1 MFIAYLGKHN
11 IHAPGVLNKKKLAK
25 GHITSD
31 KHLENQARGYTEQ
44 KPSTNKSSK
53 KITVVGWNDNRAVYL
68 ASNCLSSDP
77 AKSVCRWK
85 KVERKYIEVKQPN
98 RFYCYNRNMS
108 FADKMDQRV
117 AKCRIGIQMKKWWW
131 VPFAWMVDVALV
143 NPWILHRVNKEDSE
157 SSFLLLAFLRE
168 VLNAIL
174 ESIHLRILAKGTLAY
189 CNETLKTSVKRNQD
203 VFVLS
208 ARLIYMTN
216 VLKLSMGT
224 RQLQIY

>member
-1 MFIAYLGKHN
+1 
-11 IHAPGVLNKKKLAK
+11 
-25 GHITSD
+25 
-31 KHLENQARGYTEQ
+31 
-44 KPSTNKSSK
+44 
-53 KITVVGWNDNRAVYL
+53 
-68 ASNCLSSDP
+68 
-77 AKSVCRWK
+77 
-85 KVERKYIEVKQPN
+85 
-98 RFYCYNRNMS
+98 MS

-189 CNETLKTSVKRNQD
+189 CNKTLRTSVKRNQD

>member
-53 KITVVGWNDNRAVYL
+53 KITVVGWNDNCAVYL

-77 AKSVCRWK
+77 AKSVCRWT

-108 FADKMDQRV
+108 FADKMDQNV
-117 AKCRIGIQMKKWWW
+117 AKCRIGIQMNQTRAIRFPIWWCQTLSGTSKKQSRCN
-131 VPFAWMVDVALV
+131 VCKKNLRRSCVKCNV
-143 NPWILHRVNKEDSE
+143 NLHDEC
-157 SSFLLLAFLRE
+157 F
-168 VLNAIL
+168 
-174 ESIHLRILAKGTLAY
+174 
-189 CNETLKTSVKRNQD
+189 ET
-203 VFVLS
+203 FHG
-208 ARLIYMTN
+208 Y
-216 VLKLSMGT
+216 
-224 RQLQIY
+224 